1 MSDIFLLPFYLKYLH
16 LSSIRLI
23 LQICKIYLYQ
33 DNKFNRST
41 SYTQRKTNKQT
52 AATTQQQQQQQQ
64 QQKAVGEICISTH
77 SYFYLIYNYLIHAG
91 MCPRAR
97 VFVCTCV
104 HVCSDHCF
112 GSLDLCMHTYH
123 ADVTV
128 TVLVVWTCAC
138 ILTRF

>member
-52 AATTQQQQQQQQ
+52 NSSSSINNNNNNNNSNNNNKKQSE
-64 QQKAVGEICISTH
+64 KYVYPH
-77 SYFYLIYNYLIHAG
+77 
-91 MCPRAR
+91 
-97 VFVCTCV
+97 
-104 HVCSDHCF
+104 
-112 GSLDLCMHTYH
+112 
-123 ADVTV
+123 TV
-128 TVLVVWTCAC
+128 TFT
-138 ILTRF
+138 